1 MIMAESTDDPGG
13 EEAAGGV
20 TARQREHSPM
30 LHLDLYNFECNEAEG
45 SRYVLTSPRSLEACA
60 RCMVKP
66 VELLSRSLADLVREA
81 PGRSMRVA
89 KGLCEVYEIERQRKL
104 QMCREERERI
114 IRQEKR
120 RILPLMMS
128 SSLGPPSSSKA
139 PSRAEP
145 HSSTAA
151 QNSDLPKSV
160 GQQNNEPSTKSQ
172 TQKNTN
178 LSKGFQKTNQ
188 PPLKGPHK
196 HRSKVSTSLQRS
208 ESLICNDV
216 QNRGPTVSKKPI
228 CPAPPK
234 HKSQSLDSLQKAR
247 GGASAKTS
255 SESTTSSCSGDGRA
269 VQFIQRSR
277 TLDTVNSLMG
287 RSFSLGDLSHSP
299 QTAKKVEKM
308 VKEVKKRGVQ
318 ELPQR
323 DKKIA
328 AIMIAK
334 HQEENIR
341 KEQRYLAHIQ
351 WDIQRKNSEL
361 RKEQEEKE
369 RQKALLHGQRSWERH
384 MKSREN
390 RNSVGEMSTASLTQS
405 KSPLLEEKG
414 KDQVQELEKIKG
426 EKLANTQTVKQKKSK
441 EEKKEQ
447 EGGLFQDKLLVAQ
460 HKKKENEEQL
470 HISKSLQN
478 KAEKMKHQAMAQE
491 LTQKKEYETE
501 ELRKTLQKNLQKAQE
516 NVEQL
521 LEKRNQELK
530 ERARKE
536 ELQILRAKQAAEKQE
551 QGRQEHLQKLAIVA
565 EKRLQHAAQVAEEVV
580 QHKARKAIECRLE
593 KERIQRENRQR
604 VQKNEDMKRKEL
616 LESIEK
622 KLERSDHIF
631 RERQTVLDN
640 ARSVARASFNIRE
653 KVRAET
659 NTRTFDKMAFEAEL
673 YANINKK

>member
-151 QNSDLPKSV
+151 QNSDLPKS
-160 GQQNNEPSTKSQ
+160 
-172 TQKNTN
+172 
-178 LSKGFQKTNQ
+178 
-188 PPLKGPHK
+188 
-196 HRSKVSTSLQRS
+196 
-208 ESLICNDV
+208 
-216 QNRGPTVSKKPI
+216 
-228 CPAPPK
+228 
-234 HKSQSLDSLQKAR
+234 KAR